1 MKLFIFLINVIY
13 SLSLSVPYY
22 YNPKI
27 HSLGNIGIGG
37 KIHANLAYTS
47 TKIIDNIRYK
57 GKNIRKEIYE
67 PYLNKNKNIL
77 DLCCG
82 IGISTPP
89 GQIGIDISPQ
99 MLEVAKK
106 NHENNV
112 TNKKFI
118 FGNAETFRPKES
130 IDIVTCMFAFH
141 EMPRQAQIKVIHNA
155 LMIAK
160 EEFIIV
166 DIAPNYKNKNPPQL
180 MLKGEPYLIDYLNT
194 IEDILFDF
202 EETIYIPNHVHIWK
216 YKK

>member
-1 MKLFIFLINVIY
+1 MKLFIFLINIIFI
-13 SLSLSVPYY
+13 SSLSVPYY
-22 YNPKI
+22 YNPKM
-27 HSLGNIGIGG
+27 HSLGNIGFGG
-37 KIHANLAYTS
+37 KIHAEAALFA
-47 TKIIDNIRYK
+47 TKTIDNIRYK

-67 PYLNKNKNIL
+67 PYINQNKTFL
-77 DLCCG
+77 DMCCG

-89 GQIGIDISPQ
+89 GQIGIDTSPQ

-106 NHENNV
+106 NNKNSKA
-112 TNKKFI
+112 NKKFI
-118 FGNAETFRPKES
+118 FGNAETFRPKKE

-141 EMPRQAQIKVIHNA
+141 EMPEQAQIKVINNA

-160 EEFIIV
+160 EEFIIM

-180 MLKGEPYLIDYLNT
+180 MLNGEPYLMNYLNN
-194 IEDILFDF
+194 IENILFDF